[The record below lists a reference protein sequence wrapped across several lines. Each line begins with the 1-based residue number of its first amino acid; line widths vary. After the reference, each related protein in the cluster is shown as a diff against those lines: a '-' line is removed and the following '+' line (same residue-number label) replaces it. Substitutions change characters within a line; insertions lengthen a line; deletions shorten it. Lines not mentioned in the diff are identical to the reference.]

1 MDGEMALVKARIE
14 TEFRKGTP
22 VDEAYRI
29 VRDMIT
35 NQALA
40 GSSEPRA
47 AAKSRAGEQ
56 LEADVAAP
64 PAKLV

>member
-40 GSSEPRA
+40 GSSELRA
-47 AAKSRAGEQ
+47 AVTLRAAEQ
-56 LEADVAAP
+56 PEVDVAAP